1 MFDESFPNAES
12 IFHQAFAAVDPA
24 PRLLQI
30 LNEHPT
36 YAAARDLIMFYFD
49 AVAKDPSRAQP
60 LASALITIARSP
72 DAPTYEWETLYVV
85 FAKELARTHFKYYNE
100 DDMLHK
106 AYGPTN
112 EYLLDCLLSGLSLKL
127 GLTVTTEMFSTIVDG
142 LKAPRWR
149 RRCSEV
155 MVVGSCIQLLLSGP
169 AITTKHA
176 GPYRKSP
183 RKIADRLKAQKKRG
197 IVKDPHAIQVLD
209 VGGFHSVISQNL
221 ALISHTA
228 VARNFAC

>member
-1 MFDESFPNAES
+1 MSDEAFPDAES

-24 PRLLQI
+24 PRLLQV

-36 YAAARDLIMFYFD
+36 YPAARDLVMFYFD

-60 LASALITIARSP
+60 LASALITIGRSP
-72 DAPTYEWETLYVV
+72 DAPTYGRETLYVL
-85 FAKELARTHFKYYNE
+85 FAKELARTHFKYYDE
-100 DDMLHK
+100 DDIHK
-106 AYGPTN
+106 EYGPTN

-127 GLTVTTEMFSTIVDG
+127 GLTVTTEMYSTIVDG

-149 RRCSEV
+149 RCCSEV

-169 AITTKHA
+169 AITTKSA
-176 GPYRKSP
+176 GPYKKSP
-183 RKIADRLKAQKKRG
+183 KEVAEELKAQKKRG

-209 VGGFHSVISQNL
+209 VGDFFHIPEPG
-221 ALISHTA
+221 LISHTA